1 MANKSDS
8 IPKELVSKVPVFD
21 SRMPITKVIPAI
33 QKSEAVLIN
42 KQGTFYGVID
52 TRAIYKS
59 GMRLKISKDM
69 SAERFAVRVPKVFQS
84 TSINDLISYFYKIQ
98 AKALPFVSDGKIM
111 GVIKRS
117 TLLKM
122 MLSLSLVENDV
133 QAGSIM
139 TSPILAIASDANLS
153 QAKAAM
159 EKNKVKRLVVLDNG
173 KFSGLLTHSD
183 MVMKY
188 ASTNERAPEIR
199 KNIYNPSNISISG
212 IYNKDPVV
220 INADA
225 SIKDAIRRMI
235 ERSISSLIIMRHN
248 APVGIL
254 TVSDILEYLISQ
266 RGIEENR
273 ILLSGF
279 DEKTYQ
285 YMGEVRDSVKEF
297 LSKTEKIRGADINYI
312 SIRVRPIKSDQ
323 YEIKIRASL
332 KSFGTLQVHETDF
345 LLDRT
350 LAETLEKLKKEII
363 RLKEKR
369 NAYEHYKD
377 VL

>member
-1 MANKSDS
+1 MANKLDS
-8 IPKELVSKVPVFD
+8 IPKELISKVPVFD
-21 SRMPITKVIPAI
+21 SKVPITRVIPAI
-33 QKSEAVLIN
+33 QKNEAVLIN
-42 KQGTFYGVID
+42 KQGAFYGVID

-69 SAERFAVRVPKVFQS
+69 SAERFAVRTPKVFQS

-98 AKALPFVSDGKIM
+98 TKALPFVSEGKIT

-117 TLLKM
+117 TMLKM
-122 MLSLSLVENDV
+122 MLSLSLINDDV
-133 QAGSIM
+133 KAGSIM

-199 KNIYNPSNISISG
+199 KNVYNPSNIPISS
-212 IYNKDPVV
+212 IYNKNTVV
-220 INADA
+220 VDAGA
-225 SIKDAIRRMI
+225 SIKDAIKLMI
-235 ERSISSLIIMRHN
+235 ERGISSLVIMRHN

-254 TVSDILEYLISQ
+254 TVSDVLEYLISQ
-266 RGIEENR
+266 RGIEENK

-312 SIRVRPIKSDQ
+312 SIRVRSIKSDQ
-323 YEIKIRASL
+323 YEINIRASL

-350 LAETLEKLKKEII
+350 IAKALEKLKKEII

-369 NAYEHYKD
+369 NSYEHYKD

>member
-212 IYNKDPVV
+212 IYNKDPVM

>member
-1 MANKSDS
+1 MANKLDS
-8 IPKELVSKVPVFD
+8 IPKELISKVSVFD
-21 SRMPITKVIPAI
+21 SKVPITKVIPAI
-33 QKSEAVLIN
+33 QKNEAVLIN
-42 KQGTFYGVID
+42 KQGVFYGVID
-52 TRAIYKS
+52 TRAIYKA
-59 GMRLKISKDM
+59 GMRLKLSKDM
-69 SAERFAVRVPKVFQS
+69 SAERFAVRTPKVMRS
-84 TSINDLISYFYKIQ
+84 TGMNDLISYFYKVQ
-98 AKALPFVSDGKIM
+98 AKALPFVSDGKII

-122 MLSLSLVENDV
+122 MLSLSLIEKSV
-133 QAGSIM
+133 QVGNIM

-183 MVMKY
+183 MVIKY

-199 KNIYNPSNISISG
+199 KNIYSPSNIPISG
-212 IYNKDPVV
+212 IYNKNPA
-220 INADA
+220 IFNADA
-225 SIKDAIRRMI
+225 SIKDAIKLMI
-235 ERSISSLIIMRHN
+235 ERGISSLIIMRHN

-297 LSKTEKIRGADINYI
+297 LSKTEKIKGAGINYI
-312 SIRVRPIKSDQ
+312 SIRVRSIKSDQ

-350 LAETLEKLKKEII
+350 LAKALEKLKKEVI

>member
-1 MANKSDS
+1 MANKCDS

-21 SRMPITKVIPAI
+21 SRMSITKVIPAI

-212 IYNKDPVV
+212 IYNKDPVM

-297 LSKTEKIRGADINYI
+297 LSKTEKIMGADINYI

-350 LAETLEKLKKEII
+350 LAEALEKLKKEII